1 MVVPSVPPSAP
12 VADKLDSAV
21 SDNKPLGNH
30 PVQATAIAGRW
41 CDLPASYSPATG
53 ESSESFV
60 PKRRGRARRAAMGW
74 IPAFRTRKE
83 IWQSARPQASANT
96 LQAPGLP
103 EQKELQPEALKLRR
117 AFPPSPASFLSF
129 QVLQAD
135 VAEALRPRSSTLQA
149 RAVLEALTGVD
160 TVSGRL
166 LWKEPSAAA
175 REASAEE
182 EEQATSE
189 PTAQGLSNAV
199 QGSATVRW
207 HSDARFNKM
216 PRTAALAVAFPT
228 GHSQYEALVT
238 IRREVARFQ
247 AQERGAWRGGL
258 GLQGTGEALPEF
270 LGQEA
275 AGRPPDVQS
284 RSMLLEAA
292 LASAGSL
299 RAPTSQGDGGPL
311 QFQRRSAGG
320 AGAVLTLLE
329 NGGE

>member
-1 MVVPSVPPSAP
+1 
-12 VADKLDSAV
+12 
-21 SDNKPLGNH
+21 
-30 PVQATAIAGRW
+30 
-41 CDLPASYSPATG
+41 
-53 ESSESFV
+53 
-60 PKRRGRARRAAMGW
+60 MGW

-103 EQKELQPEALKLRR
+103 EQKELQPEVLSSLALQRLRELPAQEPANGLR
-117 AFPPSPASFLSF
+117 GLAAALAFD
-129 QVLQAD
+129 VLQAD

-149 RAVLEALTGVD
+149 RAVLEVLTGVD

-175 REASAEE
+175 REA
-182 EEQATSE
+182 TSE

-199 QGSATVRW
+199 QSSATVRW
-207 HSDARFNKM
+207 QG
-216 PRTAALAVAFPT
+216 TATLASTRCRAQPLLPLLSPQATANTRQGSFFSSCVHVVALM
-228 GHSQYEALVT
+228 QALVT
-238 IRREVARFQ
+238 IRREVARFR
-247 AQERGAWRGGL
+247 AQERGAWLGGL

-275 AGRPPDVQS
+275 AGRPLDVQS

-292 LASAGSL
+292 LASAGRL